1 MLSEYL
7 CLTFLEE
14 CPADGK
20 FYVSVSYNDEDDGH
34 DGDRVTQLEA
44 QFSRSL

>member
-1 MLSEYL
+1 MKYKTR
-7 CLTFLEE
+7 LTFIEK

-20 FYVSVSYNDEDDGH
+20 FYVSVSYKDEDDDH
-34 DGDRVTQLEA
+34 DDDRITQLEA